1 MGNECFKS
9 SFYCNRPIW
18 FCRHLLEDNPAWGI
32 KAREYWK
39 QQYSHLLDALFEW
52 TFFDTTYLQ
61 LWINHDHGAEAFL
74 PIVDSFRGFV
84 NLEKLSVVN
93 DSLLKL
99 LFPLLQQGNP
109 VLLPALKSLCFY
121 DVKFQ
126 RSSDSILRVADF
138 LQWRKSQGFP
148 VPRIGIEGCW
158 INKKYI
164 LRHVQETVVEI
175 DDTNFSD
182 SDAEE

>member
-1 MGNECFKS
+1 MLTIDGPFHECVTLVKHLIMFPGCGLRLRCDHAQLGFDQRQLWAIIEKRIDS
-9 SFYCNRPIW
+9 WATNASN
-18 FCRHLLEDNPAWGI
+18 RHLIATGPYVFVGIYLKTTRHGCI

-39 QQYSHLLDALFEW
+39 QQYSHLLDALFER

-109 VLLPALKSLCFY
+109 VLLPALKSLYFY

-126 RSSDSILRVADF
+126 RSSDSIL
-138 LQWRKSQGFP
+138 
-148 VPRIGIEGCW
+148 
-158 INKKYI
+158 
-164 LRHVQETVVEI
+164 
-175 DDTNFSD
+175 
-182 SDAEE
+182 